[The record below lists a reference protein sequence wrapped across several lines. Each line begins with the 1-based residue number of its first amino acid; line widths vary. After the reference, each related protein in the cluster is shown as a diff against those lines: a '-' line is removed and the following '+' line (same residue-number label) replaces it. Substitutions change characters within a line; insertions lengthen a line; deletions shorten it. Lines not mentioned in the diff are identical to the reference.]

1 VYKNGYTEHDD
12 LCLSRLKDQEAP
24 RSASKNVEAVKVL
37 FLAAETIAAYVD
49 AEEWQVTEIHQD
61 LKHLDDGRLV
71 PHDRVVT

>member
-12 LCLSRLKDQEAP
+12 LCLSRLKRQEAP
-24 RSASKNVEAVKVL
+24 RSASKNVEPVKVL

-49 AEEWQVTEIHQD
+49 AEEWQVTEIHQG

>member
-1 VYKNGYTEHDD
+1 MATQSTTISV
-12 LCLSRLKDQEAP
+12 CLDSKVKKRLEALAKTSK
-24 RSASKNVEAVKVL
+24 RSKS

>member
-37 FLAAETIAAYVD
+37 FLAAETIAAYGRRGRM
-49 AEEWQVTEIHQD
+49 AGTEIHQGV
-61 LKHLDDGRLV
+61 KHLDDGRLV